1 MKFYTA
7 QEIENKVEEYFREDE
22 TTRKILGADSKFSGF
37 LKTVVDVI
45 KRVFVEVVFGS
56 MTEIYNSIFYS
67 TSDREALILHLRDEG
82 LAPWKTAK
90 VSTGKVRIGSTTLP
104 DGKREI
110 PLRTVIKTDDV
121 VPKYY
126 VTTEAGYIDPTTPE
140 DFEGNYTVE
149 LSIQSLEKGGMY
161 NVASGAICEMDS
173 SLTGIDCVFNSEQ
186 TSGGRDDE
194 TIEEVRT
201 RLIDRNV
208 GKTEKTA
215 SWFVSETKNNFD
227 FVVDCACIP
236 RLMGRGT
243 VGIAVRVSGG
253 VDPTLQQLSAIENH
267 FNTDELD
274 PAGGWRVYATHM
286 ISYVWNAS
294 VKVFY
299 TDESNI
305 PTDENLNNALSL
317 YFAELVKGG
326 EIIEDW
332 IVTSILNNVNNVKK
346 IEIISHSG
354 YNTPAGSY
362 PTLGNVSWEKEKYE

>member
-1 MKFYTA
+1 MKFYTT

-37 LKTVVDVI
+37 LKTMVDVI
-45 KRVFVEVVFGS
+45 KRMFVEMVFGS

-67 TSDREALILHLRDEG
+67 TSDREALILHLKDEG

-104 DGKREI
+104 DGKRDI
-110 PLRTVIKTDDV
+110 PLKTVIKTGDA

-126 VTTEAGYIDPTTPE
+126 ITTEAGHIDSATPA
-140 DFEGNYTVE
+140 DSTGNYTVE
-149 LSIQSLEKGGMY
+149 LSIQSIEKGGMY
-161 NVASGAICEMDS
+161 NVASGAICEIDS
-173 SLTGIDCVFNSEQ
+173 SLTGIDYVSNLEQ

-194 TIEEVRT
+194 TIEEVRS
-201 RLIDRNV
+201 RLIDRNI

-227 FVVDCACIP
+227 FVVDCDCIP
-236 RLMGRGT
+236 RYMGRGT

-253 VDPTLQQLSAIENH
+253 VDPTAQQLSAIENH

-274 PAGGWRVYATHM
+274 PAGGWRVYATPM
-286 ISYVWNAS
+286 VSYVWDAS
-294 VKVFY
+294 IRIFY
-299 TDESNI
+299 VDENNI
-305 PTDENLNNALSL
+305 PTDENLNNALKL
-317 YFAELVKGG
+317 YFAELAKDG

-332 IVTSILNNVNNVKK
+332 ITTSILNNVNNIKK

-362 PTLGNVSWEKEKYE
+362 PVLGNVLWEKEKYE